1 MDGSPAAGF
10 RQRPWWL
17 LAVALVTL
25 GQAQLAL
32 HLFGSAGGVA
42 DARPL
47 VGGRHPL
54 HLYHG
59 HLGAATFRDRSATTC
74 YDPDFQAGYPK
85 TPVFDG
91 GCRPAELFL
100 ALAGG
105 GCNPAAYKRGLF
117 AVCALAPLAFV
128 VAARGL
134 GLSAAGSC
142 LAGVLGCVVWWSPPA
157 RALLD
162 AGHLDLLLAGLTAL
176 ALVGAL
182 SRYAADPGP
191 VSWVLLAAV
200 VAAGWY
206 AQPVVWLGLAPVGAA
221 YYVVTAPRHG
231 LAWHLGLI
239 GAGVAGLAP
248 NLWWLADWLN
258 FWWLRK
264 PSVDE
269 IAPLPGLGAL
279 LGPADLAALPG
290 PGLLGWALVAA
301 GVGGLVGMARAGL
314 RTEAGLVVAVAA
326 LAALV
331 ARLGATWPT
340 LQAVAADRAAPF
352 AVAAL
357 AVPAAWLLARA
368 AERTAPGPLV
378 GWAAAGLPLV
388 LGWTPVTVGLGLN
401 LDPLPRGLTPEQ
413 QQLVAALKQHTTPE
427 ARILFEEPDTARP
440 GWNWTALLPVLT
452 DRAYLGGLD
461 PDAHV
466 EHAFCGMRDGEL
478 NGRPFDEWTPYERS
492 EFCRRYNVGWVV
504 CRTPAAV
511 GWWAR
516 DPTAKEVGRYRD
528 GGEVVL
534 FELKRPR
541 SFVLNDPTVRVEERA
556 SATWERADRR
566 KLVLTDVVPNGAGEV
581 VLSLHYQPGMRVSPT
596 VIHIDGDKDLFDPI
610 PMVKLRMPGPV
621 SRVTLTWE
629 NP

>member
-17 LAVALVTL
+17 LAVALVTV
-25 GQAQLAL
+25 GQAQLAV
-32 HLFGSAGGVA
+32 HLFGSADGIA

-59 HLGAATFRDRSATTC
+59 YLGAATFRDRSATAC

-91 GCRPAELFL
+91 GSRPAELFL

-105 GCNPAAYKRGLF
+105 GYDPAAYKRGLF
-117 AVCALAPLAFV
+117 VVCALAPLALV

-142 LAGVLGCVVWWSPPA
+142 LAGVIGCVVWWSPPV
-157 RALLD
+157 RAMLD
-162 AGHLDLLLAGLTAL
+162 AGDLDLLLAGLMAL

-182 SRYAADPGP
+182 ARYAADPGP
-191 VSWVLLAAV
+191 ASWVLLAAV
-200 VAAGWY
+200 LAVGWY
-206 AQPVVWLGLAPVGAA
+206 GHPIVWLGLAPVGAA
-221 YYVVTAPRHG
+221 FYVITAPRHG

-239 GAGVAGLAP
+239 GSGVAGLAP
-248 NLWWLADWLN
+248 NLWWLADWLK
-258 FWWLRK
+258 FWWLRQ

-269 IAPLPGLGAL
+269 IAPLPGLGELVGDPASL
-279 LGPADLAALPG
+279 LG
-290 PGLLGWALVAA
+290 PGLLGWALMAA

-314 RTEAGLVVAVAA
+314 RTEAGLVVAVAG
-326 LAALV
+326 LAALA

-340 LQAVAADRAAPF
+340 LQPVAAERAASLV
-352 AVAAL
+352 AAAL
-357 AVPAAWLLARA
+357 AIPAAWLAARWT
-368 AERTAPGPLV
+368 ERTTLGPLA
-378 GWAAAGLPLV
+378 GWAACGLPLV
-388 LGWTPVTVGLGLN
+388 LGWTPLTAGLGFN
-401 LDPLPRGLTPEQ
+401 LDPLPRGLTHEQ
-413 QQLVAALKQHTTPE
+413 EQLVAALRHHTTAE
-427 ARILFEEPDTARP
+427 ARVLFEEPDTSRP

-461 PDAHV
+461 PDARV
-466 EHAFCGMRDGEL
+466 EHAFCSMRDGKL
-478 NGRPFDEWTPYERS
+478 NGRPFDDWTPYEQS

-504 CRTPAAV
+504 CRTPEAI

-516 DPTAKEVGRYRD
+516 YPSAKEVGRFRD

-534 FELKRPR
+534 FELKPTPERPR
-541 SFVLNDPTVRVEERA
+541 SFVLTGKA
-556 SATWERADRR
+556 MWERADRR
-566 KLVLTDVVPNGAGEV
+566 KVVLADVEPNEAGEV

-596 VIHIDGDKDLFDPI
+596 VVSVDGDKDLFDPI
-610 PMVKLRMPGPV
+610 PMVKLRTPGPV